1 MYIDEI
7 LYLQSV
13 LSASDIITSI
23 HLRQAEKYQ
32 PTPGG

>member
-32 PTPGG
+32 PTPAG